1 MDKKEIIYEFM
12 SDKIY
17 TPMNFRQLCAVL
29 CVPKNEKNNFMNLLL
44 QLEQDGKIYKNAK
57 NKYSVSAGSGI
68 IKGEFRSSG
77 NRFGFLTDEDG
88 NKFFVSPSDTL
99 NAFNNDTVLAKIT
112 KKSRTA
118 DKCSECKII
127 KILSHSDTLIVGKY
141 IKERNFGFVIADD
154 KAFGSDIYIPKSKN
168 IGAKNNSKV
177 TVKITNWP
185 EKGKNPEGEITEI
198 LGKAGDYAADIKS
211 IVRKFGIDEN
221 WPEKVENQIEGIKDS
236 ISEAE
241 IRDRRDFRQNIT
253 FTIDGDD
260 SKDFDDAVS
269 LETHDDGYR
278 LGVHIADVTHYVT
291 ENTPLDIEARRRGT
305 SVYLPGYVIPML
317 PKKLSNGLCSL
328 NPDCERL
335 TLSVIMDFDKD
346 GKIKDH
352 EICKSVIK
360 SKYRMTYNDT
370 SAILDGDKDLC
381 TKYSEITEILSDMNN
396 LAKTL
401 KRNRLEKGSID
412 FDFPEIKIAVDEN
425 GEAIDVYKAKPTQA
439 HSLIEEFMLAA
450 NKCVAED
457 MFWCDIPFIFR
468 VHEKPSADKIKT
480 FNKFISFFGY
490 RLKGK
495 AENVHPKN
503 FADLLNKIKNTDKE
517 LMISKM
523 MLRSLMKARYSE
535 ECIGHFGL
543 DFKYYC
549 HFTSPIRRYPDLVIH
564 RIIKEYLTSGL
575 NEKRSEYLSE
585 FVKKAAKSSSEAEI
599 TAMEAER
606 DADDMMK
613 AKYMQ
618 RFIGEQFDAVVASV
632 TSFGLFAQI
641 PSGIEGLISM
651 TDLDDDY
658 YDYNDKN
665 MTLTGRK
672 YGKVFSVGDKL
683 RITVKR
689 ADPQTKEIDYI
700 IENGDLNE

>member
-1 MDKKEIIYEFM
+1 
-12 SDKIY
+12 
-17 TPMNFRQLCAVL
+17 
-29 CVPKNEKNNFMNLLL
+29 
-44 QLEQDGKIYKNAK
+44 
-57 NKYSVSAGSGI
+57 
-68 IKGEFRSSG
+68 
-77 NRFGFLTDEDG
+77 
-88 NKFFVSPSDTL
+88 
-99 NAFNNDTVLAKIT
+99 
-112 KKSRTA
+112 
-118 DKCSECKII
+118 
-127 KILSHSDTLIVGKY
+127 
-141 IKERNFGFVIADD
+141 
-154 KAFGSDIYIPKSKN
+154 
-168 IGAKNNSKV
+168 
-177 TVKITNWP
+177 
-185 EKGKNPEGEITEI
+185 
-198 LGKAGDYAADIKS
+198 
-211 IVRKFGIDEN
+211 
-221 WPEKVENQIEGIKDS
+221 
-236 ISEAE
+236 
-241 IRDRRDFRQNIT
+241 
-253 FTIDGDD
+253 
-260 SKDFDDAVS
+260 
-269 LETHDDGYR
+269 
-278 LGVHIADVTHYVT
+278 
-291 ENTPLDIEARRRGT
+291 
-305 SVYLPGYVIPML
+305 
-317 PKKLSNGLCSL
+317 
-328 NPDCERL
+328 
-335 TLSVIMDFDKD
+335 MDFDKD

-360 SKYRMTYNDT
+360 SKYCMTYNDT

-381 TKYSEITEILSDMNN
+381 SKYSEITEILSDMNN

-495 AENVHPKN
+495 AENVHPKD
-503 FADLLNKIKNTDKE
+503 FADLLSKIKNTDKE